1 MTSSPVARQTIDDLL
16 AIAAIRQVKAA
27 YCRFVDTKQ
36 WDRLRALFTDDA
48 KIEGSS
54 LVADGSSV
62 AEFID
67 GSSQRFIDVVSIH
80 HVHEPEIM
88 LTGPNM
94 ARGCWPMSDYVEFL
108 KGDPIVGRG
117 WIGWGSYEEAYR
129 RVDDEWR
136 IAFMRI
142 ARFRVDA
149 ITADHP
155 AFKPGRIP
163 VTADWL

>member
-1 MTSSPVARQTIDDLL
+1 MSIAPLAPQSLADLVAL
-16 AIAAIRQVKAA
+16 AAIRQLKAA

-36 WDRLRALFTDDA
+36 WDQLRALFTADA
-48 KIEGSS
+48 TIEGSS

-67 GSSQRFIDVVSIH
+67 GSSERFVDVVSIH
-80 HVHEPEIM
+80 HVHEPEIV
-88 LTGPNM
+88 LTGPEM
-94 ARGCWPMSDYVEFL
+94 ARGCWPLSDYVEFL
-108 KGDPIVGRG
+108 NGDPIVGRG
-117 WIGWGSYEEAYR
+117 WIGWGRYEEEYR
-129 RVDDEWR
+129 RIDGQWR

-142 ARFRVDA
+142 ARYRVDE

-163 VTADWL
+163 PSPDWL